1 MASFVDPTTD
11 LSNDISAAIL
21 ARRFLAAASL
31 ARSHLLGLAVSE
43 RRVEISAAATVDG
56 KPDDGIDGEDA
67 SE

>member
-11 LSNDISAAIL
+11 LSNDISAAIP
-21 ARRFLAAASL
+21 ARRFLATASL
-31 ARSHLLGLAVSE
+31 ARSHLLSLAVSE
-43 RRVEISAAATVDG
+43 RRVEISAAASVDG